1 MNSLV
6 ALSMG
11 DLLLEKV
18 CEVWEEISRYFREHF
33 SDFEAPRPT
42 LDRVSLPCSS
52 IDEEEF
58 LSTMF
63 LSSLLNVVISEIDG
77 CKSLSANWLNFS
89 LYKKVW
95 ELVKEDVYVILT
107 RFSKMLCCL
116 KVWCPSLSLSFWRLS
131 LPWSWKTLDISPF
144 MVICISS

>member
-6 ALSMG
+6 ALSME

-18 CEVWEEISRYFREHF
+18 CEVREEISRYFREHF
-33 SDFEAPRPT
+33 SDSEAPRPT

-63 LSSLLNVVISEIDG
+63 LSSVLNAVISEIDG
-77 CKSLSANWLNFS
+77 CKSLSPN
-89 LYKKVW
+89 
-95 ELVKEDVYVILT
+95 
-107 RFSKMLCCL
+107 
-116 KVWCPSLSLSFWRLS
+116 
-131 LPWSWKTLDISPF
+131 
-144 MVICISS
+144 